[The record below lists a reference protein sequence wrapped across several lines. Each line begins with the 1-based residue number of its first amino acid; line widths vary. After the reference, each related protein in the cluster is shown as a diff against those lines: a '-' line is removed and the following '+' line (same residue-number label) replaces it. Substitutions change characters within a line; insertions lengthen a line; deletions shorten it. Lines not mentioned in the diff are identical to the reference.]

1 MGFLIIFAAMI
12 LAVLFFFLTPVTPLN
27 LTQFDT
33 YEINFD
39 ANCVQYLYYQ
49 GETDYVYFYQNKK
62 NDQFE
67 LWISQNTS
75 NYEIY
80 TLPWQDG
87 LVFRWP
93 DLAINDVKM
102 NLKLYEGVINYPLVL
117 ETETFLCEVS
127 GITGGSFPNS
137 EPILDVYKC
146 QSSDKWKLSI
156 AGVFLFIVISPILV
170 LIVTKYGSCTFV
182 LRPDVPGCLLR
193 CRKLLPRGSQDI
205 PPTEEERR
213 HSVPKSTGSVHF
225 TQENTKTS
233 KV

>member
-1 MGFLIIFAAMI
+1 ML
-12 LAVLFFFLTPVTPLN
+12 LTVLLFFFAPVSPLN

-39 ANCVQYLYYQ
+39 ANCSQYLYYQ
-49 GETDYVYFYQNKK
+49 GETDYVYLYQNKK

-67 LWISQNTS
+67 LWISQNTT

-80 TLPWQDG
+80 TQPWQDW

-93 DLAINDVKM
+93 DLTINDIKM
-102 NLKLYEGVINYPLVL
+102 DLKLYEGVINHPLVF

-127 GITGGSFPNS
+127 GITGGSFANF

-146 QSSDKWKLSI
+146 QSSDTWKLII
-156 AGVFLFIVISPILV
+156 AGVFLLIVISPFLA
-170 LIVTKYGSCTFV
+170 LIVTKYGSCTIV

-193 CRKLLPRGSQDI
+193 CRKLLPRSYQDI
-205 PPTEEERR
+205 PPAEEERR
-213 HSVPKSTGSVHF
+213 HSVLESTGSVHF
-225 TQENTKTS
+225 TQESTKTS
-233 KV
+233 TV